1 MTENLSVSGLVA
13 TEPRHIVTSEG
24 LAITSFRLAALQRR
38 FDRDIGQWRED
49 GTNWYTVSAFR
60 GLATNVASSVSKG
73 QRVLVSGRLKV
84 RDWDTGERS
93 GVSVDIEA
101 DAIGHDLTFGTTT
114 FERNR
119 LPESTPSTEDSEATA
134 DTDSEDD
141 TF

>member
-24 LAITSFRLAALQRR
+24 LAITSFRLAALQRK
-38 FDRDIGQWRED
+38 FDREIGQWRED

-93 GVSVDIEA
+93 GISVDIEA

-119 LPESTPSTEDSEATA
+119 LPEAPSREEDTEATA
-134 DTDSEDD
+134 DTDSEED

>member
-24 LAITSFRLAALQRR
+24 LAITSFRLAALQRKY
-38 FDRDIGQWRED
+38 DREIGQWRED

-93 GVSVDIEA
+93 GISVDIEA
-101 DAIGHDLTFGTTT
+101 EAIGHDLTFGTTT

-119 LPESTPSTEDSEATA
+119 LPEATASTEDSEVTA
-134 DTDSEDD
+134 DTNSKED

>member
-1 MTENLSVSGLVA
+1 MSENLSVSGLVA

-24 LAITSFRLAALQRR
+24 LAITSFRLAALQRK
-38 FDRDIGQWRED
+38 FDREIGQWRED

-60 GLATNVASSVSKG
+60 GLATNVASSVLKG

-119 LPESTPSTEDSEATA
+119 FAEAAPRTETAEQPA
-134 DTDSEDD
+134 DTDSDEE

>member
-24 LAITSFRLAALQRR
+24 LAITSFRLAALQRKY
-38 FDRDIGQWRED
+38 DREIGQWRED

-93 GVSVDIEA
+93 GISVDIEA
-101 DAIGHDLTFGTTT
+101 EAIGHDLTFGTTT

-119 LPESTPSTEDSEATA
+119 LPEATASTEDSEVTA
-134 DTDSEDD
+134 DTDSKED

>member
-38 FDRDIGQWRED
+38 FDREIGQWRED

-119 LPESTPSTEDSEATA
+119 LPESTPSTEDSEATG
-134 DTDSEDD
+134 DTDSEED